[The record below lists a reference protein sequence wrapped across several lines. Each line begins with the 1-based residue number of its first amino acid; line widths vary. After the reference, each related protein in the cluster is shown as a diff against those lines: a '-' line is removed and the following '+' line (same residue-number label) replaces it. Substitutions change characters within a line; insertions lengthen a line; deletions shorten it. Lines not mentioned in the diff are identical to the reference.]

1 MMGADKYCAKRRDS
15 FCDETKSLEVNYSV
29 INVTF
34 KKEKKYELESI
45 DWSIG
50 NKSVS
55 F

>member
-1 MMGADKYCAKRRDS
+1 MGADKYCAKRRDS
-15 FCDETKSLEVNYSV
+15 FCDELLEVNYSV

>member
-1 MMGADKYCAKRRDS
+1 MGADKYCAKGRDS
-15 FCDETKSLEVNYSV
+15 FCDETKSLEVNDSV

-34 KKEKKYELESI
+34 KKEKKYELEGI

-50 NKSVS
+50 NKSGS